1 MYIFQPERFLLNKQI
16 RKFSHFIKGKVLD
29 VGAGTGDRYSDS
41 FDSDEYIRM
50 DIEDGEGIDMVG
62 RAENIPME
70 DEVIDSVVCTQVFE
84 HLQFPEK
91 SASEIYRVL
100 KKGGNVLITVPQMN
114 EMHEEPHDYFRY
126 TKFGI
131 RDLFERQGFK
141 EVAID
146 QRGGYFSTLAQIKTR
161 FLIDKYNLYSKPILG
176 RIMSKLFSIYGR
188 YMIWRDSK
196 DKSLANTKHAIGWC
210 FVFKK

>member
-114 EMHEEPHDYFRY
+114 EMHEEP
-126 TKFGI
+126 
-131 RDLFERQGFK
+131 Q
-141 EVAID
+141 
-146 QRGGYFSTLAQIKTR
+146 
-161 FLIDKYNLYSKPILG
+161 NL
-176 RIMSKLFSIYGR
+176 
-188 YMIWRDSK
+188 
-196 DKSLANTKHAIGWC
+196 
-210 FVFKK
+210 V